1 MPETTDLQFRLAF
14 KRSLLLVLFLGIVLL
29 ALRLTPV
36 SPVAGGVANYLPLHI
51 FLETLAIVVAILVFV
66 VGWYTHARVRNLGVL
81 VLACFFL
88 GVGVLDFSHLL
99 SYPGMPDFVTPSD
112 PEKAINFWL
121 IARLF
126 AAFALLAAAFL
137 PSFDAGRWLRFLL
150 LSLTTV
156 VLVVIHAILL
166 AAPHV
171 LPGTFNAESG
181 LTLFKVVS
189 EYVLIVLYLLAGVQL
204 CRQALR
210 TASVERL
217 HLAIAAGIMALAEL
231 FFTFYADVTDIY
243 NLSGHIYKV
252 IAYTYLYKALVVT
265 GVTAPY
271 DRLDNMTS
279 RLQATL
285 EAVPDMMFELDRS
298 GVIHDYH
305 SQTGRLSLV
314 ADPAQFIGHNFREF
328 MPPDAIAINER
339 ALVEVFSKGATSG
352 HIYSLP
358 MGDGL
363 HWYELN
369 SSLIRS
375 PHGNEHC
382 LTMVRD
388 VTARINAQRQSERDQ
403 RILRA
408 ALDHLPL
415 GVAVNSVGE
424 QVKFEYMNDNFPAFY
439 GTSRAALESSDDFW
453 DLVYEDEQE
462 RASIRERVLADFA
475 SGDPG
480 QMIWKNIPLSRNGQE
495 TRYINAQNIPVPE
508 EGLSI
513 SLVEDVTEQRLIE
526 QELRIAATAFESQEG
541 VLVTDANQRILRA
554 NDAFLNTSG
563 YTQEEV
569 RGQTPAMF
577 SSGLHDESFY
587 RTLWTD
593 VVEKGHWH
601 GEIWNRRKSG
611 DVYPQTLT
619 ITAVK
624 NADGEIT
631 HFVGDFIDI
640 SDIKKAE
647 EEISKLSFFDPLT
660 GLPNRA
666 RFMTLMQETI
676 EQNRQDGCCG
686 ALLMV
691 DLDNFKTINDTMG
704 HQAGDKLLVQVGRRI
719 RKLLR
724 PTDTLARYG
733 GDEFIII
740 LSQLEQDSGMAAST
754 VQEMAL
760 LILTSLEDTYAIDQ
774 QNYYT
779 TCSIGATLFDG
790 RSVSTEELL
799 KQVDIALF
807 QAKDAGRNNI
817 SFFDP
822 SWQSA
827 VNERAAMVAAM
838 REGLKSDQFILFYQV
853 QVDQHG
859 ELIGAEALLRWRH
872 PERGLVS
879 PAEFIPL
886 AEQSGLMSALGNEV
900 LKMALQQLADWQQSM
915 KLGDFKLSINLT
927 ADQFYEA
934 DFINR
939 LQAHIKEL
947 NLDASRIMLEFT
959 ESVLMDNLEL
969 ARLNIKKL
977 NKLGV
982 HFAIDDFGTGYSS
995 LSYLSQLPIDLLKI
1009 DQSFVQQIG
1018 ASQKDMAIVK
1028 SIIDMAHALG
1038 MEVLAEGVET
1048 EPQKEYLLNQGCHLY
1063 QGYLFARPVPAE
1075 QLQLAAHAGDGG
1087 SL

>member
-1 MPETTDLQFRLAF
+1 MPETTASHFQRAF
-14 KRSLLLVLFLGIVLL
+14 KSTVLLVLFLSVALF
-29 ALRLTPV
+29 ALRLIPV
-36 SPVAGGVANYLPLHI
+36 SPAIGGMANYLPLHI
-51 FLETLAIVVAILVFV
+51 FLETLAIVVAMLVFV
-66 VGWYTHARVRNLGVL
+66 VGWYTHVRTRSLAAL

-88 GVGVLDFSHLL
+88 GVGILDFSHTL
-99 SYPGMPDFVTPSD
+99 SYQGMPDFVSESGS
-112 PEKAINFWL
+112 EKAINFWL
-121 IARLF
+121 FARLF
-126 AAFALLAAAFL
+126 AAIALLVAAFL
-137 PSFDAGRWLRFLL
+137 PDFSAGRWLRFVLLFSIVVALLIIHALL
-150 LSLTTV
+150 LLRPDLVPETFSAEEGLTT
-156 VLVVIHAILL
+156 
-166 AAPHV
+166 
-171 LPGTFNAESG
+171 
-181 LTLFKVVS
+181 FKVAT
-189 EYVLIVLYLLAGVQL
+189 EYVLITLYPLAGGQFY
-204 CRQALR
+204 RQAQR
-210 TASVERL
+210 DVSVERL
-217 HLAIAAGIMALAEL
+217 YLAAAAAIMALAEL
-231 FFTFYADVTDIY
+231 FFTFYADVTDIF

-252 IAYTYLYKALVVT
+252 IAYSYLYNALVVT
-265 GVTAPY
+265 GVTTPY
-271 DRLDNMTS
+271 DRLDNLSS

-298 GVIHDYH
+298 GIIHDYH
-305 SQTGRLSLV
+305 SHAGRHSLV

-328 MPPDAIAINER
+328 MPPDAVAVNER
-339 ALVEVFSKGATSG
+339 ALIEVFSKGSTSG
-352 HIYSLP
+352 LIYSLP

-363 HWYELN
+363 HWYELS

-375 PHGNEHC
+375 PHGDDRC
-382 LTMVRD
+382 LALVRD
-388 VTARINAQRQSERDQ
+388 VTARIDAKRQSERDQ
-403 RILRA
+403 RILKA
-408 ALDHLPL
+408 ALDHLPV

-439 GTSRAALESSDDFW
+439 GTSREALESSDDFW

-475 SGDPG
+475 SGDAD
-480 QMIWKNIPLSRNGQE
+480 QMIWKNIPLSRTGQE
-495 TRYINAQNIPVPE
+495 TRYVNAQNIPVPE

-513 SLVEDVTEQRLIE
+513 SLVEDVTEQRRIE

-554 NDAFLNTSG
+554 NDAFLNASG
-563 YTQEEV
+563 YSQEEV
-569 RGQTPAMF
+569 QGQTPAMF

-611 DVYPQTLT
+611 EVYPQTLT

-624 NADGEIT
+624 NSDGEIT
-631 HFVGDFIDI
+631 HFVGGFIDI

-676 EQNRQDGCCG
+676 EQNQQEGRFG

-719 RKLLR
+719 QKLLR
-724 PTDTLARYG
+724 PGDTVARYG

-740 LSQLEQDSGMAAST
+740 LSQLEQDSGKAVST

-760 LILTSLEDTYAIDQ
+760 SILTSLEDNYAIDKQ
-774 QNYYT
+774 RYFT

-790 RSVSTEELL
+790 RSVTTEELL

-822 SWQSA
+822 AWQSA

-838 REGLKSDQFILFYQV
+838 REGLKSDQFILYYQG

-859 ELIGAEALLRWRH
+859 EVIGAEALLRWRH

-900 LKMALQQLADWQQSM
+900 LKMALQQLAKWQQNLD
-915 KLGDFKLSINLT
+915 LGSFKMSINLT
-927 ADQFYEA
+927 ADQFYAA
-934 DFINR
+934 DFNER
-939 LQAHIKEL
+939 LQALITDL
-947 NLDASRIMLEFT
+947 DLDASRIMLEFT

-969 ARLNIKKL
+969 ARFNIKKL

-995 LSYLSQLPIDLLKI
+995 LS
-1009 DQSFVQQIG
+1009 
-1018 ASQKDMAIVK
+1018 
-1028 SIIDMAHALG
+1028 
-1038 MEVLAEGVET
+1038 
-1048 EPQKEYLLNQGCHLY
+1048 
-1063 QGYLFARPVPAE
+1063 
-1075 QLQLAAHAGDGG
+1075 
-1087 SL
+1087 

>member
-1 MPETTDLQFRLAF
+1 MAETSALQFRDVF
-14 KRSLLLVLFLGIVLL
+14 KKHLVLVGFLGIVLI
-29 ALRLTPV
+29 ALRLAPV
-36 SPVAGGVANYLPLHI
+36 SPGMGGVANYLPLHI
-51 FLETLAIVVAILVFV
+51 FLETLAIVVAMLIFV
-66 VGWYTHARVRNLGVL
+66 VGWYTHARTRHFGAL

-88 GVGVLDFSHLL
+88 GVGVLDFSHTL
-99 SYPGMPDFVTPSD
+99 SYQGMPEYVTESSPQ
-112 PEKAINFWL
+112 KAINFWL
-121 IARLF
+121 FARLF
-126 AAFALLAAAFL
+126 AALALLLAAFL
-137 PSFDAGRWLRFLL
+137 PNFNVGHWLRFALLSFISAVLL
-150 LSLTTV
+150 L
-156 VLVVIHAILL
+156 IHALLLGTPHIL
-166 AAPHV
+166 PE
-171 LPGTFNAESG
+171 TFNPESG
-181 LTLFKVVS
+181 LTAFKVVS
-189 EYVLIVLYLLAGVQL
+189 EYVLIALYLLAGVKFL
-204 CRQALR
+204 RQSLSNG
-210 TASVERL
+210 SVEQL
-217 HLAIAAGIMALAEL
+217 YLAAAAAVMAWAEL
-231 FFTFYADVTDIY
+231 FFTFYADVTDVF

-252 IAYTYLYKALVVT
+252 IAYVYLYRALVVT

-271 DRLDNMTS
+271 DRLDNMSS

-285 EAVPDMMFELDRS
+285 EAVPDMMFEIDRA
-298 GVIHDYH
+298 GVIHGYH
-305 SQTGRLSLV
+305 SHAGRHSLV
-314 ADPAQFIGHNFREF
+314 AEPAHFLGHNFREF
-328 MPPDAIAINER
+328 MPPEAIAVNER
-339 ALVEVFSKGATSG
+339 ALIEVFSKGATSG
-352 HIYSLP
+352 HVYSLP
-358 MGDGL
+358 MEDGQ
-363 HWYELN
+363 HWYELS

-375 PHGNEHC
+375 PYGHDRC
-382 LTMVRD
+382 LMLVRD
-388 VTARINAQRQSERDQ
+388 VTARINAKRQSERDQ
-403 RILRA
+403 RILKA
-408 ALDHLPL
+408 ALDHLPV

-439 GTSRAALESSDDFW
+439 GTSREALEASDDFW
-453 DLVYEDEQE
+453 NLVYEDEQE
-462 RASIRERVLADFA
+462 RASIRERVLSDFA
-475 SGDPG
+475 SGDAG
-480 QMIWKNIPLSRNGQE
+480 RMIWKNIPLTRKGQE
-495 TRYINAQNIPVPE
+495 TRYVSAQNIPVPE

-513 SLVEDVTEQRLIE
+513 SLVEDVTEQRRIE

-569 RGQTPAMF
+569 QGQTPAMF
-577 SSGLHDESFY
+577 SSGLHDEQFY
-587 RTLWTD
+587 RSMWAE
-593 VVEKGHWH
+593 VVGRGHWH
-601 GEIWNRRKSG
+601 GEIWNRRKNG
-611 DVYPQTLT
+611 EVYPQTLT
-619 ITAVK
+619 ITAVR
-624 NADGEIT
+624 NAEGEIT

-647 EEISKLSFFDPLT
+647 EEISKLSFFDSLT

-666 RFMTLMQETI
+666 RFITLMQETI
-676 EQNRQDGCCG
+676 EQNQQDGLFG

-719 RKLLR
+719 QKLLR
-724 PTDTLARYG
+724 PGDTVARYG

-740 LSQLEQDSGMAAST
+740 LAQLEKDSRKAAST
-754 VQEMAL
+754 VQELAFS
-760 LILTSLEDTYAIDQ
+760 ILTSLEDTYAIDQ
-774 QNYYT
+774 QKYFT

-790 RSVSTEELL
+790 QSVTTEELL

-822 SWQSA
+822 AWQSA

-838 REGLKSDQFILFYQV
+838 REGLKSDQFIMFYQE
-853 QVDQHG
+853 QVDQQG

-872 PERGLVS
+872 PEHGLVS

-886 AEQSGLMSALGNEV
+886 AEQSAMMPALGDEV
-900 LKMALQQLADWQQSM
+900 LKMSLKQLAHWQQDQD
-915 KLGDFKLSINLT
+915 LGSFKLSINLT
-927 ADQFYEA
+927 ADQFYA
-934 DFINR
+934 PDFTDR
-939 LQAHIKEL
+939 LQSQIKDLE
-947 NLDASRIMLEFT
+947 LDASRIMLEFT

-1018 ASQKDMAIVK
+1018 VNQKDMAIIK
-1028 SIIDMAHALG
+1028 SIVEMAHALG

-1048 EPQKEYLLNQGCHLY
+1048 EQQRSYLFSQGCHLY

-1075 QLQLAAHAGDGG
+1075 EFQLLAHAGDGG